1 MGLLLLGVGHK
12 RVVRAKDLQ
21 LDIEGLLVH
30 DQGFLWLI
38 LFVEYVSNAA
48 QTQSM
53 AHEC

>member
-1 MGLLLLGVGHK
+1 MGLLLLGVSHK

-30 DQGFLWLI
+30 DQGCLRLI
-38 LFVEYVSNAA
+38 LFLEHISNAA

-53 AHEC
+53 AHEY